1 MLDGNGFVLGFD
13 RLFHRDD
20 VHADAGASGRHHRRD
35 LFERQERHALKER
48 RDLRVLV
55 DLRLTHVDELRAARN
70 ELRQR
75 PALLV
80 VRVFPVQ
87 IFPVVLDKA
96 DVRHLGEQL
105 FELFLAFAGE
115 RGDLRCRFRLAH
127 LHLERDI
134 RHFVRNNA
142 RESPILGIVAR
153 DLADAVGDHRAELE
167 DLLSRLVRAGDRKG
181 IFAFI
186 HRHSGLGLLIHADSS
201 TFYISF
207 V

>member
-1 MLDGNGFVLGFD
+1 METD
-13 RLFHRDD
+13 LFS
-20 VHADAGASGRHHRRD
+20 VSIAFSTGITCMPMPAPPGGTIGVTFSSGRNVMRSKNAATSGCSSICDWRM
-35 LFERQERHALKER
+35 LTNSALPGTNCGSVQR
-48 RDLRVLV
+48 FSWFGFFPSRFSQLYSTRPMYAISVSSFSSSSSLLPV
-55 DLRLTHVDELRAARN
+55 SAA
-70 ELRQR
+70 
-75 PALLV
+75 
-80 VRVFPVQ
+80 
-87 IFPVVLDKA
+87 I
-96 DVRHLGEQL
+96 
-105 FELFLAFAGE
+105 
-115 RGDLRCRFRLAH
+115 
-127 LHLERDI
+127 ERDI

-186 HRHSGLGLLIHADSS
+186 HRHSGLSLLIHADSS